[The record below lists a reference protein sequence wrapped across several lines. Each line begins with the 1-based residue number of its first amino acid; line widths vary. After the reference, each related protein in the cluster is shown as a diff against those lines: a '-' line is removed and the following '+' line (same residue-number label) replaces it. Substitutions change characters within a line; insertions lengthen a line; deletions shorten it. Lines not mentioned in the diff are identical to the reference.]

1 MSKNKPAQKRKS
13 KRQMRQEAKVKQAR
27 QKRLRIGGV
36 VFLALVII
44 VAIIFLQR
52 GNTAEADALVAE
64 TEPNILGITDTPVK
78 IVEFSDFGC
87 PSCRAWHNS
96 GMLEQL
102 QADFGDQI
110 SFEFRHFPVITA
122 QSPKA
127 AEAAQCAAAQGA
139 FWQYHDYV
147 YEETPQAA
155 LSVNQLKSYATAVG
169 LDQASFDN
177 CLDSD
182 KYESY
187 VRRDWQAAL
196 DVGARGTPT
205 FLINGQQASPTYQS
219 MTATINNILNN

>member
-1 MSKNKPAQKRKS
+1 MTKSNPAQKRKS
-13 KRQMRQEAKVKQAR
+13 KRQIRQEAKAKQAR
-27 QKRLRIGGV
+27 QKQLRIGGLLILGLV
-36 VFLALVII
+36 VI

-52 GNTAEADALVAE
+52 GNAAEADALVAI
-64 TEPNILGITDTPVK
+64 TEPNILGAADAPVQ

-87 PSCRAWHNS
+87 PSCRSWHNA
-96 GMLEQL
+96 GVLEQL

-127 AEAAQCAAAQGA
+127 AEAGQCGAEQGA
-139 FWQYHDYV
+139 FWQFHDYV
-147 YEETPQAA
+147 FEETPQAA
-155 LSVNQLKSYATAVG
+155 LSVTQLKSYATAVG
-169 LDQASFDN
+169 LDQASFDS

-196 DVGARGTPT
+196 DIGARGTPT

-219 MTATINNILNN
+219 MSATINNILNN